1 MTMFGLM
8 KFIRKVSVII
18 NHLIP
23 ISNLTRASNIF
34 FEERRKNRTTV
45 GFFLRER
52 TKKMSKRNNY

>member
-23 ISNLTRASNIF
+23 VSNLTRASNIF

-45 GFFLRER
+45 GFFYE
-52 TKKMSKRNNY
+52 KEQKR